1 MLFSTNTRSR
11 LSDNLAYAIDL
22 AEATDDAWTQRYDVS
37 DTTVQKRGVD
47 VGVFSVGDI
56 RSSMKTFANRGLG
69 CRNSKSDNRTTLDS
83 VGLWSRQRSELQ

>member
-22 AEATDDAWTQRYDVS
+22 AESIDDAWAQRYDVS
-37 DTTVQKRGVD
+37 DTTVQKRGVVDD
-47 VGVFSVGDI
+47 VFTVGDI
-56 RSSMKTFANRGLG
+56 RSSMKALVNRGLG

-83 VGLWSRQRSELQ
+83 IGL